1 MTTGS
6 WFVAFGSSELE
17 EALENAEETLREAY
31 VIPAAV
37 KLQDSNPFVPTFIWR
52 RPVALL
58 FAKHQ
63 LYRYHG
69 PKIAEELV
77 AFAEKALNGEMQGE
91 QIPPEVSFLG
101 KLWQRFMG
109 QGEL

>member
-52 RPVALL
+52 RDRPKSGQQRAAEALQ
-58 FAKHQ
+58 HQ
-63 LYRYHG
+63 G
-69 PKIAEELV
+69 GMVEPKNCSRLIFEHT
-77 AFAEKALNGEMQGE
+77 N
-91 QIPPEVSFLG
+91 
-101 KLWQRFMG
+101 
-109 QGEL
+109 